1 MTLQEYLEVFRAL
14 KVNSSSGHAKPH
26 KACMLLAV
34 IDLLDS
40 GSLTQNRFVFDDRL
54 KDAFS
59 QRFEQYRQGND
70 KDTPVYPFFHLSSA
84 GFWHLTANVG
94 KEAELQ
100 QRLKDSAPGGTGV
113 IKQLVAHASVSAD
126 LFLLLQDASTR
137 SVLAGELEGTLLG
150 PKEAFAQ
157 WCRSV
162 GKSEKTINNY
172 VNALSGRLSEWASH
186 KLDSG

>member
-1 MTLQEYLEVFRAL
+1 MTLQEYLEVFRTL

-84 GFWHLTANVG
+84 GF
-94 KEAELQ
+94 
-100 QRLKDSAPGGTGV
+100 
-113 IKQLVAHASVSAD
+113 
-126 LFLLLQDASTR
+126 
-137 SVLAGELEGTLLG
+137 
-150 PKEAFAQ
+150 
-157 WCRSV
+157 
-162 GKSEKTINNY
+162 
-172 VNALSGRLSEWASH
+172 
-186 KLDSG
+186 